1 MSEFTLDDGRKA
13 EKIENNS
20 DSLTKITETYIEPKP
35 QKRLAQRVIE
45 RLCVCE
51 RETQTINEE
60 TGEVVDSIV
69 ENLCSPSE
77 VSVVATPEKTP
88 MKKAVERN
96 LLTKSDKTYY
106 VFGGI
111 IAAQVL
117 ALVYVLFFM

>member
-13 EKIENNS
+13 EKIENNT
-20 DSLTKITETYIEPKP
+20 DSHTKITETYVEPKP
-35 QKRLAQRVIE
+35 QKRLTQRVIE

-77 VSVVATPEKTP
+77 ASVVAAPEKTP

-96 LLTKSDKTYY
+96 LLAKSDKTYY
-106 VFGGI
+106 IFGGI

>member
-20 DSLTKITETYIEPKP
+20 DSLTKITETYVEPKP
-35 QKRLAQRVIE
+35 QKRLTQRIIE

-51 RETQTINEE
+51 RETQTINEK

-77 VSVVATPEKTP
+77 ASVVATPEKTP

-96 LLTKSDKTYY
+96 LLAKSDKTYY
-106 VFGGI
+106 IFGGI